1 MGILKIEPINVREIG
16 VRSVPNISSFTNNMP
31 PPIIPYSPPVTV
43 DIGTP
48 IVNMPGCVEAHPDG
62 SPQLAKDDPK
72 GARTYCDAQTPSY
85 NAMDYKPEEMVI
97 TQVSQEQP
105 PATKEPTEAES
116 QEQEP
121 PPSEVPDTP
130 QAEVPAVPK
139 QEEKEEI
146 CPYYAELLVSDPRC
160 IEPTFVDKYFPPM
173 EVLTATTTIAV
184 VGTSSAIFAKPIADL
199 LLKVVKPI
207 VKKLITKVKKMLGKK
222 QKPQGVRER
231 RLAQR
236 ELNRAIL
243 ELRRA
248 MK

>member
-1 MGILKIEPINVREIG
+1 MGILKIEPIGVRDVG
-16 VRSVPNISSFTNNMP
+16 VRSIPNISSFTNNMP
-31 PPIIPYSPPVTV
+31 PPVIPYYHPDTV

-62 SPQLAKDDPK
+62 SPQLAKDEPK

-85 NAMDYKPEEMVI
+85 NAMDYKPEEMII

-105 PATKEPTEAES
+105 PATKEPEAAES
-116 QEQEP
+116 QEPEP

-139 QEEKEEI
+139 QEEKEEV
-146 CPYYAELLVSDPRC
+146 CPYYAELLASDPRC

-207 VKKLITKVKKMLGKK
+207 VKKLLTKVKKMLGKK